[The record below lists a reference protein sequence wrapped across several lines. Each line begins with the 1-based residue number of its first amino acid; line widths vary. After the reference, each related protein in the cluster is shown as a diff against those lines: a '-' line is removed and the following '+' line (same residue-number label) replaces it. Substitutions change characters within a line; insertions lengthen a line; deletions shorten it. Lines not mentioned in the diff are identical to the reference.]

1 MTELLHLTTNY
12 SFAYLNNH
20 GKEVHGTGRFNS
32 KLEALEQLCSNSNTI
47 ITDDLKER
55 FGVGKSAEAVC
66 EAVTLLQSEVEK
78 LKAMQITT
86 YDLIQNKQVTTPEKT
101 PAKQNAK
108 GPKTPVKQK
117 SNAK

>member
-32 KLEALEQLCSNSNTI
+32 KLEALEQLCQNSGTI
-47 ITDDLKER
+47 ITDDLKEQY
-55 FGVGKSAEAVC
+55 GVGKSAEAVC

-86 YDLIQNKQVTTPEKT
+86 YDLIQNKQETEGEKT
-101 PAKQNAK
+101 IVKQPAKSQ
-108 GPKTPVKQK
+108 KTIVKK
-117 SNAK
+117 KMK